1 MPRTVAQEVPTIRPF
16 VRVKML
22 NADEYTVLEK
32 TVASRKL
39 PAGRVR
45 RAKKIVL
52 SSNQGHTAREIAVKL
67 DCN

>member
-1 MPRTVAQEVPTIRPF
+1 MIPF

-22 NADEYTVLEK
+22 NADEYPVLKK

-39 PAGRVR
+39 PVGKVR

-52 SSNQGHTAREIAVKL
+52 SSNQGHTSCEIAVKL
-67 DCN
+67 DCNERTALK